1 MMYKGYDFFP
11 HDSRWNILRW
21 RGLFVGI
28 SLALVVV
35 TAGLLAGRGLNYGV
49 DFRGGTLFEV
59 QSGTTALDI
68 GALRNKLNQLNLGD
82 VQVQAVGTQGNEAL
96 VRIGQQTDE
105 KTQAA
110 ASAQVRATLGEGITI
125 RRSETVGPTVSAEL
139 WYSGTLA
146 VVLAL
151 VGVAIYVWFRFEWQF
166 AVAGIAALAHDVF
179 VTVGVFSLMW
189 YEFDLATMAAL
200 LTLAGYS
207 MNDTVVTFDRVRE
220 NLRKYKRK
228 PLEEVLNDSVNETL
242 SRTIMTA
249 GSTFLAVTA
258 LWLFGTEAIQGFAFA
273 MLFGVIIG
281 TYSSVFVAAP
291 LILWLG
297 LNRESFGGAK
307 GPAASTVSTGATQ
320 AASKAKSKA

>member
-28 SLALVVV
+28 SLALVVL
-35 TAGLLAGRGLNYGV
+35 TAGLLATRGLNYGV

-59 QSGTTALDI
+59 QSGATALDI
-68 GALRNKLNQLNLGD
+68 GALRVKLNQLNLGD
-82 VQVQAVGTQGNEAL
+82 VQVQGVGTQGNEAL
-96 VRIGQQTDE
+96 VRIGQQPDE
-105 KTQAA
+105 KAQAA
-110 ASAQVRATLGEGITI
+110 AAAQVRAALGDSIVI

-166 AVAGIAALAHDVF
+166 AVAGIVALAHDVF
-179 VTVGVFSLMW
+179 VTAGVFSLMW

-249 GSTFLAVTA
+249 GSTFLAVTS
-258 LWLFGTEAIQGFAFA
+258 LWLFGTGINVY
-273 MLFGVIIG
+273 VISND
-281 TYSSVFVAAP
+281 Y
-291 LILWLG
+291 
-297 LNRESFGGAK
+297 
-307 GPAASTVSTGATQ
+307 
-320 AASKAKSKA
+320 